1 MYFCKDSTRKL
12 GGNAPSCET
21 LWASLKKRHN
31 VMKQTREPPQQR
43 FDGS

>member
-1 MYFCKDSTRKL
+1 MINIVKL
-12 GGNAPSCET
+12 P
-21 LWASLKKRHN
+21 LWASLKRHN